1 MTWAFIYFPIAVYS
15 STSRIESE
23 SENIQC
29 KVNLVIQNQEC
40 HALKVVPNLLAL
52 GPDFMED

>member
-40 HALKVVPNLLAL
+40 DSWDKIKIMNAPANLNK
-52 GPDFMED
+52 E